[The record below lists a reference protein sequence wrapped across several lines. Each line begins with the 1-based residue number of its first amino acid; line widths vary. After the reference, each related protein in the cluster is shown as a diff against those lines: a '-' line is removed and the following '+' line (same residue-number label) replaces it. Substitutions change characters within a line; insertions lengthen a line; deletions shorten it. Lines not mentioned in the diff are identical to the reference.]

1 MKALVHT
8 KPNTLEYKDIPIPV
22 RREPDEV
29 IIKMRAVG
37 ICGSDVHGFT
47 GQTSRRIPPIIMGH
61 EVSGEIF
68 EVSRNSVFKVGDRV
82 VVDSTIFC
90 GDCSY
95 CKIGKVNLC
104 DNRRVLG
111 VSCDTYRQDGAMAEF
126 FVVPERI
133 IYKLPDNVDFNSAAL
148 IEPASVS
155 FHAVMQT
162 KISPESTIIVIG
174 AGVIGL
180 FVVQALRIK
189 GCQKIMIMDTDSD
202 RVDIAL
208 KYGVSLYNG
217 ELVDVSFEA
226 VGITDTVNL
235 AITKVRKGGQ
245 VVLIGNVS
253 PTVTAPLQDI
263 VTGEK
268 KIMGSCASAGEY
280 PEVISHFAKK
290 TLNAEHLITRIA
302 PFKDGEKWFKSLLE
316 KKGKDVKIVLTNE

>member
-1 MKALVHT
+1 MNALVHT
-8 KPNTLEYKDIPIPV
+8 KPNTLEYKDVPMPV
-22 RREPDEV
+22 RRGLDEV

-68 EVSRNSVFKVGDRV
+68 EISRNSAFKVGDRV

-133 IYKLPDNVDFNSAAL
+133 VYKLPNNIDFTDAAL

-155 FHAVMQT
+155 FHAVAQA
-162 KISPESTIIVIG
+162 KISPDSTVLVVG

-180 FVVQALRIK
+180 FVIQALCIK
-189 GCQKIMIMDTDSD
+189 GCKNIFIMDTDSD
-202 RVDIAL
+202 RVNIAL
-208 KYGVSLYNG
+208 KYG
-217 ELVDVSFEA
+217 A
-226 VGITDTVNL
+226 
-235 AITKVRKGGQ
+235 
-245 VVLIGNVS
+245 
-253 PTVTAPLQDI
+253 
-263 VTGEK
+263 
-268 KIMGSCASAGEY
+268 
-280 PEVISHFAKK
+280 
-290 TLNAEHLITRIA
+290 
-302 PFKDGEKWFKSLLE
+302 
-316 KKGKDVKIVLTNE
+316 